1 MQLNLCHSDLGLP
14 SSFRGHQGQNGVWAL
29 QDSAHW
35 FVSFNPNFLIK
46 DALSVYQ
53 GVHGNKGMGC
63 TRLS

>member
-1 MQLNLCHSDLGLP
+1 MG
-14 SSFRGHQGQNGVWAL
+14 WAL

-35 FVSFNPNFLIK
+35 FVSFNPIFLIK
-46 DALSVYQ
+46 DALSVHQ